1 MNEKQNS
8 TPVETQEFNKVL
20 NKFDIF
26 AIAFG
31 AMIGWGWVIM
41 AGIWIMRA
49 GSFGAMSAFAVGGV
63 MVIFVGLTYAEL
75 TSAIPETGGA
85 HVFSHRAFGPNVS
98 YLCSW
103 SLILGYVG
111 VVAFESVAFPT
122 VVQYLFPN
130 FLKWKLYTIAGYDV
144 YLTWL
149 LTGIIAAG
157 LILYL
162 NYKGTKDA
170 AKVQNILTIAIFA
183 IGITLIAA
191 SVVKG
196 DVSNLKP
203 FWNNGAGGIF
213 AVAIMT
219 PFMFVGFD
227 VIPQAAEEINVP
239 FKEIGKIMILSIV
252 LAASWYI
259 LIILAVSLIMT
270 YPEMDAS
277 LLVTADAMK
286 KVFGNSTAMANV
298 LVIGGL
304 AGIITSWNSFFMG
317 GSRAIYSMAHSK
329 MLPKALGELHPVN
342 KTPKWATIL
351 IGIIAMI
358 APFFGRQMMVWLTNA
373 GGAAIVLAYFIVALS
388 FLKLRKSEPDL
399 VRPYKVANGKLV
411 GFGAVFMSAFMLA
424 LYVPGMPGGAG
435 LTMPEIIILSFWALL
450 GGFFYWNAKKS
461 YADFGVRY
469 AKEKPAAEAD
479 AEPEVV

>member
-1 MNEKQNS
+1 MNEKDNQNS
-8 TPVETQEFNKVL
+8 KQPQEFNKVL

-41 AGIWIMRA
+41 AGIWIMGA
-49 GSFGAMSAFAVGGV
+49 GSFGSMAAFGIGGI

-75 TSAIPETGGA
+75 TAAIPETGGA
-85 HVFSHRAFGPNVS
+85 HVFSHRAFGAKTS
-98 YLCSW
+98 YVCSW

-122 VVQYLFPN
+122 VVQYLFPK

-149 LTGIIAAG
+149 LTGVIAAG

-170 AKVQNILTIAIFA
+170 AKLQNILTIFIFL

-191 SVVKG
+191 AVVNG
-196 DVSNLKP
+196 DSSNLKP
-203 FWNNGAGGIF
+203 LFNNGLGGIF
-213 AVAIMT
+213 TVAIMT

-239 FKEIGKIMILSIV
+239 AKEIGKIMILSIV
-252 LAASWYI
+252 LAVSWYVF
-259 LIILAVSLIMT
+259 IILAVSLIMT
-270 YPEMDAS
+270 YPEMDSS

-286 KVFGNSTAMANV
+286 KVFNNSTAMANV

-317 GSRAIYSMAHSK
+317 GSRAIYAMAHSK

-342 KTPKWATIL
+342 RTPKWATIL

-399 VRPYKVANGKLV
+399 LRPYKVSNGTFV
-411 GFGAVFMSAFMLA
+411 GIGAVVMSAFMLT
-424 LYVPGMPGGAG
+424 LYIPGMPGGAG
-435 LTMPEIIILSFWALL
+435 LKAPELIILAFWVAL
-450 GGFFYWNAKKS
+450 GGFFYFNAKKT
-461 YADFGVRY
+461 YADFGVRDV
-469 AKEKPAAEAD
+469 KETET
-479 AEPEVV
+479 ELEETVI

>member
-1 MNEKQNS
+1 MNEKDNLNLKK
-8 TPVETQEFNKVL
+8 PKEFNKVL

-41 AGIWIMRA
+41 AGIWIMEA
-49 GSFGAMSAFAVGGV
+49 GSFGSMAAFAVGGI

-75 TSAIPETGGA
+75 TAAIPETGGA
-85 HVFSHRAFGPNVS
+85 HVFSHRAFGAKTS
-98 YLCSW
+98 YVCSW

-170 AKVQNILTIAIFA
+170 AKLQNILTIFIFL

-191 SVVKG
+191 AAVNG
-196 DVSNLKP
+196 DSTNLKP
-203 FWNNGAGGIF
+203 FFNNGLGGIF
-213 AVAIMT
+213 TVAIMT

-239 FKEIGKIMILSIV
+239 AREIGKIMILSIV
-252 LAASWYI
+252 LAVSWYVF
-259 LIILAVSLIMT
+259 IILAVSLVMT
-270 YPEMDAS
+270 YPEMDSS

-286 KVFGNSTAMANV
+286 KAFNNSTAMANV

-317 GSRAIYSMAHSK
+317 GSRAIYAMAHSK

-342 KTPKWATIL
+342 RTPKWATIL
-351 IGIIAMI
+351 IGIIAMT

-399 VRPYKVANGKLV
+399 LRPYKVSNGTFV
-411 GFGAVFMSAFMLA
+411 GIGAVVMSAFMLA
-424 LYVPGMPGGAG
+424 LYIPGMPGGAG
-435 LTMPEIIILSFWALL
+435 LKVPEMIILAFWVAL
-450 GGFFYWNAKKS
+450 GGFFYFNAKKT
-461 YADFGVRY
+461 YADFGVRDV
-469 AKEKPAAEAD
+469 KEIETALED
-479 AEPEVV
+479 TVV

>member
-1 MNEKQNS
+1 MNIKEKEHQPQQEKQ
-8 TPVETQEFNKVL
+8 EFKKVL
-20 NKFDIF
+20 SKFDIF

-41 AGIWIMRA
+41 AGFWIMKA
-49 GSFGAMSAFAVGGV
+49 GSFGAMAAFAVGGV

-85 HVFSHRAFGPNVS
+85 HVFSHRAFGANTS
-98 YLCSW
+98 FICTW

-130 FLKWKLYTIAGYDV
+130 FLKVKLYTIAGYDV

-149 LTGIIAAG
+149 LTGVIAAG

-170 AKVQNILTIAIFA
+170 AKLQNILTIAIFA

-191 SVVKG
+191 SVIKG
-196 DVSNLKP
+196 DTANLKP
-203 FWNNGAGGIF
+203 FWNNGASGIF

-239 FKEIGKIMILSIV
+239 AKEIGKIMILSIV

-270 YPEMDAS
+270 YPEMES
-277 LLVTADAMK
+277 STLVTADAMK
-286 KVFGNSTAMANV
+286 KVFSNSTAMANV
-298 LVIGGL
+298 LVFGGL

-329 MLPKALGELHPVN
+329 MLPRALGELHPVN

-351 IGIIAMI
+351 IGIIAMV

-388 FLKLRKSEPDL
+388 FLKLRKSEPNL
-399 VRPYKVANGKLV
+399 IRPYKVSNGKIV
-411 GFGAVFMSAFMLA
+411 GTMAVIMSAFMLA
-424 LYVPGMPGGAG
+424 LYIPGMPGGAG
-435 LTMPEIIILSFWALL
+435 LVTAELVILGFWVLL
-450 GGFFYWNAKKS
+450 GGFFYIQAKKT
-461 YADFGVRY
+461 YPDFGVRES
-469 AKEKPAAEAD
+469 KEEQKKEA
-479 AEPEVV
+479 

>member
-1 MNEKQNS
+1 MNEKENQNVNQ
-8 TPVETQEFNKVL
+8 PQEFNKVL

-49 GSFGAMSAFAVGGV
+49 GSFGSMAAFAVGGV

-75 TSAIPETGGA
+75 TAAIPETGGA
-85 HVFSHRAFGPNVS
+85 HVFSHRAFGAKTS
-98 YLCSW
+98 YVCSW

-149 LTGIIAAG
+149 LTGVIAAG
-157 LILYL
+157 LIMFL
-162 NYKGTKDA
+162 NYRGTKDA
-170 AKVQNILTIAIFA
+170 AKIQNLLTIFIFL
-183 IGITLIAA
+183 IGVTLIAA
-191 SVVKG
+191 SVVNG
-196 DVSNLKP
+196 NSENLKP

-239 FKEIGKIMILSIV
+239 AREIGKIMILSIV

-259 LIILAVSLIMT
+259 FIILAVSLIMT
-270 YPEMDAS
+270 YPEMDSS

-286 KVFGNSTAMANV
+286 KVFNNSTAMANV

-317 GSRAIYSMAHSK
+317 GSRAIYAMAHSK

-351 IGIIAMI
+351 IGIIAMA

-399 VRPYKVANGKLV
+399 LRPYKVSNGTFV
-411 GFGAVFMSAFMLA
+411 GVGAVFMSAFMLA
-424 LYVPGMPGGAG
+424 LYIPGMPGGAG
-435 LTMPEIIILSFWALL
+435 LTTPEIVILGVWVLI
-450 GGFFYWNAKKS
+450 GGYFYFDAKRTYS
-461 YADFGVRY
+461 DFGVRDVK
-469 AKEKPAAEAD
+469 AIEEAL
-479 AEPEVV
+479 EETI